1 MAGMAAVGLLSYNGY
16 TFSGE
21 RNVTVETR
29 PQYDEA
35 GRVQIYVVTTLRV
48 TATIAL
54 DPNTNTTLD
63 SIRCLLTESGG
74 LLLYSGDGFGV
85 LNVNTPNNPD
95 VNWGPKPQVLAWQ
108 PTGSARACEIEWE
121 VECCTACCAQ
131 FNANALVMAFNYS
144 VSFARNKF
152 GDVTRTVSGHIIVS
166 SIRLPGQRTV
176 SRSADDAINLIQVVA
191 PIGFSR
197 TKFDRTLSLDKSR
210 MDFTI
215 VDEQIYSRNAYPRFC
230 IEISASQSV
239 EFARANG
246 VSVRSSMS
254 MDITVQRESPRFTA
268 WHVFLFILDERIQIA
283 KRNGMTVLIESVSAE
298 EDIFGFS
305 GRFRAN
311 FRIITGTEEAGFK
324 DVFKDMVYKT
334 GMFRNVS
341 TDWALWRDSLATSM
355 FNTLGTSG
363 LRMLPGQDSIVNL
376 CSGNDFVLRLGAT
389 ELPPAATNDTEV
401 PKITNVAP
409 PPEKSYIH
417 YDTSITLDS
426 VMPTTTHSPLQAQ
439 SPDTTFVDFV
449 SPGAA
454 ESASIVQPFSLKGLG
469 SSGIGGG
476 LVGGLSNT
484 IQTRGEGRHIV
495 RTSGTA
501 IRAGHP
507 IPRPGSGN
515 FFGRVAKLTGS
526 AFVHLA
532 PTNVF
537 GVLFHSMKWDAEY
550 TLDGP
555 PQGVVPPPAI
565 NER

>member
-48 TATIAL
+48 KATIAL
-54 DPNTNTTLD
+54 TAGTNDTLD

-85 LNVNTPNNPD
+85 LNVNTPTNPD
-95 VNWGPKPQVLAWQ
+95 VMWGPKPQVLSWE

-144 VSFARNKF
+144 IAFARNKF
-152 GDVTRTVSGHIIVS
+152 GDVTRTVTGHIIVAS
-166 SIRLPGQRTV
+166 KRLPGQRNVART
-176 SRSADDAINLIQVVA
+176 ADDAINLIQVVA

-215 VDEQIYSRNAYPRFC
+215 IDEQIYSRNAYPRFC

-239 EFARANG
+239 EFTRTEG
-246 VSVRSSMS
+246 VSVRSSMT

-268 WHVFLFILDERIQIA
+268 WHVFLFILNERIQIA
-283 KRNGMTVLIESVSAE
+283 ERNSMQVFLDGVSVE

-311 FRIITGTEEAGFK
+311 FRIITGKEEDGFK
-324 DVFKDMVYKT
+324 DVFKTMVYKT

-341 TDWALWRDSLATSM
+341 TDWGLWRDSLATSM
-355 FNTLGTSG
+355 FSVLGSAG

-389 ELPPAATNDTEV
+389 EPPPHIASGEEV
-401 PKITNVAP
+401 PKIINIKP

-417 YDTSITLDS
+417 YDTNITLDS

-469 SSGIGGG
+469 SSGLAGG
-476 LVGGLSNT
+476 LAGGLSNT
-484 IQTRGEGRHIV
+484 IQTRGEGKHIV

-501 IRAGHP
+501 IRAGHA

-526 AFVHLA
+526 SFVHLA
-532 PTNVF
+532 PKDVF
-537 GVLFHSMKWDAEY
+537 GVLVHAMQWNAEY